1 VPSQHK
7 EPLPPPS
14 FVAILRLRA
23 LWGATIGHFS
33 INYVLYFV
41 LSWLPLYLVKERGFT
56 IVEMAQLGA
65 LVYGVQG
72 ASNVFFGWLSDRLVA
87 SGHSITLVR
96 KSTVVLGHVGVAA
109 SLIGAVVSG
118 PTMAVA
124 FLMLSGFFFGT
135 NGSSLWSM
143 TQTIAGPRAAA
154 RWVGVQNCLANF
166 AGIIAP
172 IVTGYIVDRTGSF
185 ADAFFITSAIS
196 LLGAGGWLFLVGRVE
211 PVRWDA

>member
-1 VPSQHK
+1 
-7 EPLPPPS
+7 
-14 FVAILRLRA
+14 
-23 LWGATIGHFS
+23 
-33 INYVLYFV
+33 
-41 LSWLPLYLVKERGFT
+41 
-56 IVEMAQLGA
+56 MAQLGA

-118 PTMAVA
+118 PAMAVA

-166 AGIIAP
+166 AGIMAP